1 MPDLSYLEQWDSP
14 EKYYGGAPDCPECGC
29 EMDYE
34 KNDTWLCDECGR
46 DGEVTRLEWKGTE
59 KGGMVLDLQT
69 KETIPYEEYTKYW
82 GNYNCH
88 VVLDAVVEEKCDH
101 CGSWVM
107 KDSLGSIDFM
117 EDDDW
122 ETGIFM
128 DGELEGL
135 KGYQLDVATELLNES
150 RKDDSDAA

>member
-46 DGEVTRLEWKGTE
+46 D
-59 KGGMVLDLQT
+59 
-69 KETIPYEEYTKYW
+69 EEYTKYW